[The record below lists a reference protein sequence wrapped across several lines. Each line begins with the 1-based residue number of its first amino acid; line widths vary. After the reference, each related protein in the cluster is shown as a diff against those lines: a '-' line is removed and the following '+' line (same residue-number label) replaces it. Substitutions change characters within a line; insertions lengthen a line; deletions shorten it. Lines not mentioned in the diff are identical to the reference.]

1 MKHCLIKQ
9 HWNGTPRDK
18 IIIKRDKVVIE
29 GETDIIVS
37 LSLSIT
43 PTLVFFLLSGA
54 HDDSKNKRV
63 HSGCG
68 DRPLHSSRDDA
79 MREEEQ
85 EKLVAMH
92 DACRSAH
99 LSPPPP
105 PPSLPSQTHHTIP
118 LFVS

>member
-1 MKHCLIKQ
+1 MEPLEIS
-9 HWNGTPRDK
+9 
-18 IIIKRDKVVIE
+18 IIIKRDKVAIE

-68 DRPLHSSRDDA
+68 DDRQLQSSRDDV

-85 EKLVAMH
+85 N
-92 DACRSAH
+92 S
-99 LSPPPP
+99 
-105 PPSLPSQTHHTIP
+105 
-118 LFVS
+118 

>member
-1 MKHCLIKQ
+1 MEPLEIS
-9 HWNGTPRDK
+9 
-18 IIIKRDKVVIE
+18 IIIKRDKAAIE
-29 GETDIIVS
+29 GKQTLCLS

-92 DACRSAH
+92 DA
-99 LSPPPP
+99 
-105 PPSLPSQTHHTIP
+105 
-118 LFVS
+118 